1 MANELCMNCFSVKGP
16 YEVCRYCGYVEGTPP
31 EQPHYL
37 RPGTVL
43 KGHFIVGT
51 AIGVGGFGITYKCY
65 DATLGVIVAIKEFF
79 PVGLVNRSPG
89 EMKVGLLSGEKE
101 KQYKN
106 QIKRFLMEAQSI
118 AQFGKAND
126 IVNVFDYFEE
136 NNTAYI
142 VMEYIDGVLLKDYL
156 EKQGA
161 LSPDIAMTIIEPVVE
176 ALKKI
181 HASGIIH
188 RDISPDNIFIAG
200 EDSVKVFDFGAAILN
215 DESGAKEGEKVIK
228 VGCSAPEQYR
238 DSAGQGYFT
247 DIYSIGAILYQMIT
261 GQKPIEST
269 EREYKDELKSPLEL
283 GFDIEPNLDRA
294 IMEALAVQPALRFQ
308 GIQQFDDAIN
318 GKRKAEYPKVKL
330 RIRKRKRIMV
340 ACMSLLALAAI
351 GVGGLFFNNK
361 IKHSDKLYNENAKIE
376 KATDIV
382 VWVDNDKMKDTVE
395 KTVSRA
401 NMKVKSAVKSTK
413 TSDGGQFTKEQKAE
427 NPKITVEVK
436 NISDKNSGYK
446 DMDAALKAAKDG
458 KEKYPDMIQTDDITD
473 ITSGEKKMV
482 SLKDNVYAM
491 LNLRDYSYMSA
502 YSKYYPD
509 MKQMPTSFDI
519 VLMYALKDIQT
530 SRDKKS
536 LMESRWYGKDGDYD
550 NCKTVELD
558 EILKNA
564 GSGSESVYIDRKY
577 RTLLSLYQNS
587 TDVNSDGTWDSSD
600 EDIKSSIKQFDDVS
614 ADTVSWL
621 KDKNNYGKKQFES
634 NSENYLKGINI
645 ISGIEYRKELYKTQA
660 AESDGYRL
668 LIPVIDGKML
678 VRYTGTFSIFDN
690 DDKDKKLASER
701 LLYYMVAQD
710 DFEDG
715 EIQNYPLVLS
725 SNGLEAATAISG
737 QRSLEKMIKEIQ
749 TPCIMLNTN
758 DGKINEK

>member
-228 VGCSAPEQYR
+228 VGYSAPEQYR

-382 VWVDNDKMKDTVE
+382 VWVDNDKMKDPVE

>member
-228 VGCSAPEQYR
+228 VGYSAPEQYR

-550 NCKTVELD
+550 DCKTVELD

>member
-228 VGCSAPEQYR
+228 VGYSAPEQYR

-473 ITSGEKKMV
+473 ITSSEKKMV

>member
-228 VGCSAPEQYR
+228 VGYSAPEQYR

-294 IMEALAVQPALRFQ
+294 IMEALAGQPALRFQ

>member
-228 VGCSAPEQYR
+228 VGYSAPEQYR

-330 RIRKRKRIMV
+330 RIRKRKRITV

-413 TSDGGQFTKEQKAE
+413 TSDGGQFTKEQKEE

-436 NISDKNSGYK
+436 NISDKNSGYR
-446 DMDAALKAAKDG
+446 DMDEALKAAKDG
-458 KEKYPDMIQTDDITD
+458 KEKYPDMIQTDDLTD

-558 EILKNA
+558 DILKNA
-564 GSGSESVYIDRKY
+564 GSGSESVYIDKKY

-587 TDVNSDGTWDSSD
+587 SDVNSDGTWDSSD

-614 ADTVSWL
+614 ADAVSWL
-621 KDKNNYGKKQFES
+621 KDKNNYGKKKFES
-634 NSENYLKGINI
+634 NSGNYLKGINI

-668 LIPVIDGKML
+668 IILVIDGKML

-737 QRSLEKMIKEIQ
+737 QRNLEKMIKEIQ

>member
-215 DESGAKEGEKVIK
+215 DESGVKEGEKVIK
-228 VGCSAPEQYR
+228 VGYSAPEQYR

-269 EREYKDELKSPLEL
+269 EREYKDEPKSPLEL

>member
-228 VGCSAPEQYR
+228 VGYSAPEQYR

-564 GSGSESVYIDRKY
+564 GSCSESVYIDRKY

>member
-228 VGCSAPEQYR
+228 VGYSAPEQYR

-413 TSDGGQFTKEQKAE
+413 TSDGGKFTKEQKAE

>member
-161 LSPDIAMTIIEPVVE
+161 LSPDIAITIIEPVVE

-228 VGCSAPEQYR
+228 VGYSAPEQYR

-473 ITSGEKKMV
+473 ITSNEKKMV

-502 YSKYYPD
+502 YSKYYSD

-587 TDVNSDGTWDSSD
+587 NDVNSDGTWDSSD

-614 ADTVSWL
+614 EDTVSWL

-737 QRSLEKMIKEIQ
+737 QRSLEKMIKEIH

>member
-215 DESGAKEGEKVIK
+215 DESGVKEGEKVIK
-228 VGCSAPEQYR
+228 VGYSAPEQYR

-473 ITSGEKKMV
+473 ITSNEKKMV
-482 SLKDNVYAM
+482 SLKDNVYSM

-564 GSGSESVYIDRKY
+564 GSGSESVYIDKKY

>member
-215 DESGAKEGEKVIK
+215 DESGVKEGEKVIK
-228 VGCSAPEQYR
+228 VGYSAPEQYR

>member
-215 DESGAKEGEKVIK
+215 DESGVKEGEKVIK
-228 VGCSAPEQYR
+228 VGYSAPEQYR

-509 MKQMPTSFDI
+509 MKQMPISFDI

>member
-228 VGCSAPEQYR
+228 VGYSAPEQYR

-382 VWVDNDKMKDTVE
+382 VDNDKMKDTVE

>member
-1 MANELCMNCFSVKGP
+1 
-16 YEVCRYCGYVEGTPP
+16 VEGTPP

-228 VGCSAPEQYR
+228 VGYSAPEQYR

-330 RIRKRKRIMV
+330 CIRKRKRIMV

>member
-1 MANELCMNCFSVKGP
+1 ME
-16 YEVCRYCGYVEGTPP
+16 R
-31 EQPHYL
+31 Q
-37 RPGTVL
+37 
-43 KGHFIVGT
+43 
-51 AIGVGGFGITYKCY
+51 GVGGFGITYKCY

-228 VGCSAPEQYR
+228 VGYSAPEQYR

>member
-228 VGCSAPEQYR
+228 VGYSAPEQYR

-318 GKRKAEYPKVKL
+318 CKRKAEYPKVKL

>member
-188 RDISPDNIFIAG
+188 RDISPDNTFIAG

-228 VGCSAPEQYR
+228 VGYSAPEQYR

>member
-37 RPGTVL
+37 RLGTVL

-228 VGCSAPEQYR
+228 VGYSAPEQYR

-330 RIRKRKRIMV
+330 CIRKRKRIMV

>member
-106 QIKRFLMEAQSI
+106 QINRFLMEAQSI

-228 VGCSAPEQYR
+228 VGYSAPEQYR

>member
-215 DESGAKEGEKVIK
+215 DESGVKEGEKVIK
-228 VGCSAPEQYR
+228 VGYSAPEQYR

-247 DIYSIGAILYQMIT
+247 DIYSIGVILYQMIT

>member
-228 VGCSAPEQYR
+228 VGYSAPEQYR

-261 GQKPIEST
+261 GQKPIESS

>member
-228 VGCSAPEQYR
+228 VGYSAPEQYR

-509 MKQMPTSFDI
+509 MKQMPISFDI

-564 GSGSESVYIDRKY
+564 GSGSESVYIDKKY

-600 EDIKSSIKQFDDVS
+600 EDIKSSIKQFDNVS

>member
-228 VGCSAPEQYR
+228 VGYSAPEQYR

-509 MKQMPTSFDI
+509 MKQMPISFDI

-564 GSGSESVYIDRKY
+564 GSGSESVYIDKKY

-600 EDIKSSIKQFDDVS
+600 EDIKSSIKQFDNVS

-634 NSENYLKGINI
+634 NSENYLKAINI

-660 AESDGYRL
+660 AERHGYRL

>member
-228 VGCSAPEQYR
+228 VGYSAPEQYR

-283 GFDIEPNLDRA
+283 GFNIEPNLDRA

>member
-228 VGCSAPEQYR
+228 VGYSAPEQYR

-340 ACMSLLALAAI
+340 AGMSLLALAAI
-351 GVGGLFFNNK
+351 GVCGLFFNNK

-491 LNLRDYSYMSA
+491 LNLRDYSYMSV

-587 TDVNSDGTWDSSD
+587 TDVNSDGTWDLSD

>member
-215 DESGAKEGEKVIK
+215 DESGVKEGEKVIK
-228 VGCSAPEQYR
+228 VGYSAPEQYR

-690 DDKDKKLASER
+690 DDKDKKLESER

>member
-228 VGCSAPEQYR
+228 VGYSAPEQYR

-634 NSENYLKGINI
+634 NSENYLNGINI

>member
-228 VGCSAPEQYR
+228 VGYSAPEQYR

-330 RIRKRKRIMV
+330 RIRKRKRITV

-473 ITSGEKKMV
+473 ITSNEKKMV
-482 SLKDNVYAM
+482 SFKDNVYAM

-558 EILKNA
+558 DILKNA
-564 GSGSESVYIDRKY
+564 GSGSESVYIDKKY

-600 EDIKSSIKQFDDVS
+600 EDINSSIKQFDDVS
-614 ADTVSWL
+614 ADAVSWL
-621 KDKNNYGKKQFES
+621 KDKNNYGKKKFES
-634 NSENYLKGINI
+634 NSGNYLKGINI

-660 AESDGYRL
+660 ADSDGYRL
-668 LIPVIDGKML
+668 IIPVIDGKML

-737 QRSLEKMIKEIQ
+737 QRNLEKMIKEIQ

>member
-228 VGCSAPEQYR
+228 VGYSAPEQYR

-660 AESDGYRL
+660 AECDGYRL

>member
-1 MANELCMNCFSVKGP
+1 MANELCTNCFSVKGP

-228 VGCSAPEQYR
+228 VGYSAPEQYR

>member
-215 DESGAKEGEKVIK
+215 DESGVKEGEKVIK
-228 VGCSAPEQYR
+228 VGYSAPEQYR

-261 GQKPIEST
+261 GQKPIKST

>member
-228 VGCSAPEQYR
+228 VGYSAPEQYR

-330 RIRKRKRIMV
+330 RIRKRKRITV

-458 KEKYPDMIQTDDITD
+458 KEKYPDMIQTDDLTD
-473 ITSGEKKMV
+473 ITSNEKKMV

>member
-228 VGCSAPEQYR
+228 VGYSAPEQYR

-668 LIPVIDGKML
+668 LIPVIDRKML

>member
-228 VGCSAPEQYR
+228 VGYSAPEQYR

-340 ACMSLLALAAI
+340 AGMSLLALAAI
-351 GVGGLFFNNK
+351 GVCGLFFNNK

-564 GSGSESVYIDRKY
+564 GSGSESVYIDKKY

-600 EDIKSSIKQFDDVS
+600 EDIKSSIRQFDDVS
-614 ADTVSWL
+614 EDTVSWL

-737 QRSLEKMIKEIQ
+737 QRSLGKMIKEIQ

>member
-228 VGCSAPEQYR
+228 VGYSAPEQYR

-473 ITSGEKKMV
+473 ITSNEKKMV
-482 SLKDNVYAM
+482 SFKDNVYAM

-502 YSKYYPD
+502 YSKYYSD

-564 GSGSESVYIDRKY
+564 GSGSESVYIDKKY

-587 TDVNSDGTWDSSD
+587 TDVDSDGTWDSSD
-600 EDIKSSIKQFDDVS
+600 EDIKSSIRQFDDVS
-614 ADTVSWL
+614 EDTVSWL

>member
-228 VGCSAPEQYR
+228 VGYSAPEQYR

-330 RIRKRKRIMV
+330 CIRKRKRIMV

-382 VWVDNDKMKDTVE
+382 VLVDNDKMKDTVE

>member
-228 VGCSAPEQYR
+228 VGYSAPEQYR

-482 SLKDNVYAM
+482 SLKYNVYAM

-587 TDVNSDGTWDSSD
+587 NDVNSDGTWDSSD

-614 ADTVSWL
+614 EDTVSWL

>member
-65 DATLGVIVAIKEFF
+65 DATLGIIVAIKEFF

-228 VGCSAPEQYR
+228 VGYSAPEQYR

>member
-228 VGCSAPEQYR
+228 VGYSAPEQYR

-577 RTLLSLYQNS
+577 RTLLLLYQNS

>member
-200 EDSVKVFDFGAAILN
+200 EDSVKEFDFGAAILN
-215 DESGAKEGEKVIK
+215 DESGVKEGEKVIK
-228 VGCSAPEQYR
+228 VGYSAPEQYR

-330 RIRKRKRIMV
+330 CIRKRKRIMV